1 MLPNDSMEIKIN
13 DQHIAILS
21 SMKKGVALGISDF
34 VYKGIQDLM
43 FFCTPEEVFLLVM
56 YFESQINSQREAE
69 IFTQGMANYVNA
81 NKGSS
86 KVQKLISLIEEENSK
101 RNNKHEKRDQNLWEY
116 GTNPEYEVSAITT
129 SEVRLQQ
136 YVEDNSAILKRGFW
150 AKRNLGV
157 VLINF
162 DNYNPELIFIDK
174 STLSMNLPSNVASDA
189 LIFLNSNGRLYGKS
203 EGLILIAKLGN
214 NYSIQD
220 YPLHGRDVGLSYLV
234 E

>member
-1 MLPNDSMEIKIN
+1 MLLNDSMEIKIN

-56 YFESQINSQREAE
+56 YFESQINSQAEAE

-101 RNNKHEKRDQNLWEY
+101 RNNKHETRDQNLWEY

-136 YVEDNSAILKRGFW
+136 YVEDNSAIIKRGFW

-189 LIFLNSNGRLYGKS
+189 LTFLNSNGRLYGKS